1 MRNGM
6 GIGRKITLGFGLT
19 LSLLVIVALS
29 STIGISGMSAESDL
43 VNRCNDLQAETMQR
57 EIDHLTWAKQ
67 LNALFTDESV
77 SEVTVQTDPH
87 KCGFGKWYYG
97 EGRQEAEALVPE
109 LRPYLDEIEAYH
121 TRLHASACNIDAAFV
136 HADDS
141 LPQFLV
147 EKEVD
152 HLNWVSGVEALF
164 LQDKANL
171 DVETDAHHCGLGQF
185 LQSERCR
192 QLVAESE
199 EMAHLVAQIEEPH
212 NRLHRSAVRI
222 AEVWKNNDPAAR
234 SAAWEIYRNETLP
247 ALESTRSVLVDM
259 KGQALADI
267 AGVKHAEKI
276 YNSESMPA
284 LAAVQ
289 DKLRDMNELV
299 ADRASVARQQMQSS
313 AKWTRA
319 VVLVL
324 SIIAGVLGVFA
335 AAWIVITTTRAL
347 RGIVSGMQSGAVQ
360 VDAASN
366 QVSSASQ
373 QLASGA
379 GEQAASVEETSA
391 SLEEM
396 AAMTRRNADSA
407 RQASDV
413 THDVSSEA
421 DSGKAAMSRMTEVIG
436 RIKSSTDDTA
446 KIIKT
451 IDEIAFQT
459 NLLALN
465 AAVEAARAG
474 DAGKGFAVVAE
485 EVRNLA
491 QRSAEAARS
500 TSDLIEDSRVNSDS
514 GVTACSDVGEILD
527 RIVEGIANLSN
538 LVTEVSTAS
547 DEQARGV
554 EQVTVAINQIDQVT
568 QGNAASAEE
577 TASASEELS
586 AQAAEMNEMVSEL
599 VRLVE
604 GARRDNTSLGLARVE
619 RPAPAPVKERRKPK
633 ASAPTRDT
641 EVVIPLDE
649 HEMIDL

>member
-19 LSLLVIVALS
+19 LSLLVIVALF
-29 STIGISGMSAESDL
+29 STVGISRMSTESDL
-43 VNRCNDLQAETMQR
+43 VNECNDLQAETMQR
-57 EIDHLTWAKQ
+57 EIDHLAWAKE
-67 LNALFTDESV
+67 LNALFTDENV
-77 SEVTVQTDPH
+77 TQVTVQTDPH

-97 EGRQEAEALVPE
+97 EGRQEAEALIPE
-109 LRPYLDEIEAYH
+109 LRPLLDQMEAYH
-121 TRLHASACNIDAAFV
+121 SHLHESASDIDAAYV

-141 LPQFLV
+141 LPQFLA

-152 HLNWVSGVEALF
+152 HLNWISRVEALF
-164 LQDKANL
+164 LQDKASL
-171 DVETDAHHCGLGQF
+171 DVEMDAHNCGLGEF

-192 QLVAESE
+192 QLVAESD
-199 EMAHLVAQIEEPH
+199 EMAHLVAQIKEPH
-212 NRLHRSAVRI
+212 DRLHRSAARI
-222 AEVWKNNDPAAR
+222 AEVWHSHDPAAR
-234 SAAWEIYRNETLP
+234 EAAWEIYRNETLP
-247 ALESTRSVLVDM
+247 ALESTRGVLAGM

-267 AGVKHAEKI
+267 AGVKHAEEI
-276 YNSESMPA
+276 YNTESMPA
-284 LAAVQ
+284 LAKVQ
-289 DKLRDMNELV
+289 AGLRSVNELV
-299 ADRASVARQQMQSS
+299 TEQASVAKQDMQST
-313 AKWTRA
+313 AKRTHA

-324 SIIAGVLGVFA
+324 SIIAGILGIA
-335 AAWIVITTTRAL
+335 TAAWIVITTTRAL

-373 QLASGA
+373 QLAVGA
-379 GEQAASVEETSA
+379 GEQAASIEETSA

-407 RQASDV
+407 RQASEV
-413 THDVSSEA
+413 THEVSSEA
-421 DSGKAAMSRMTEVIG
+421 DSGKAAMDRMTEVIG
-436 RIKSSTDDTA
+436 KIKSSSDDTS

-500 TSDLIEDSRVNSDS
+500 TSDLIEDSRLNSDS
-514 GVTACSDVGEILD
+514 GVAACDNVGEILD
-527 RIVEGIANLSN
+527 RIVEAVANLSG
-538 LVTEVSTAS
+538 LVQEVSTAS

-554 EQVTVAINQIDQVT
+554 EQVTTAISQIDQVT

-604 GARRDNTSLGLARVE
+604 GGRRDDLSAGFSRIEHPV
-619 RPAPAPVKERRKPK
+619 PAPRKERNRPK
-633 ASAPTRDT
+633 TPASNRGAD
-641 EVVIPLDE
+641 VVIPLDDGE
-649 HEMIDL
+649 LVDL